1 MRGGATECPIR
12 EPHGCRAAL
21 PAAGARATAPA
32 PVVAAGA
39 RLAAARRGSGRNAVV
54 SEADD
59 RTLEIKARL
68 TEAAERGRT
77 VELILVVQGK
87 VRPVG
92 GGGDRWR
99 IRTGSRHVLTF
110 RAGAVVAATP
120 VDADSPRS

>member
-1 MRGGATECPIR
+1 M
-12 EPHGCRAAL
+12 
-21 PAAGARATAPA
+21 
-32 PVVAAGA
+32 
-39 RLAAARRGSGRNAVV
+39 

-92 GGGDRWR
+92 GGDRWR
-99 IRTGSRHVLTF
+99 IRMGDRHVLTF

-120 VDADSPRS
+120 VGGEGRSAGS

>member
-1 MRGGATECPIR
+1 
-12 EPHGCRAAL
+12 
-21 PAAGARATAPA
+21 
-32 PVVAAGA
+32 VVAARA
-39 RLAAARRGSGRNAVV
+39 RLAAARWGSGRKIIV

-68 TEAAERGRT
+68 AEAAERGRT

-92 GGGDRWR
+92 GSGDRWR

-120 VDADSPRS
+120 VDGPGRGRAADGDL